1 MSNDTLRLPA
11 EELYKKELEALIAN
25 ETDPIPTGWKMSP
38 RSVRTYI
45 CGGKAGWIKD
55 GYMKLDVQ

>member
-45 CGGKAGWIKD
+45 CGGKAGNTHCKAAD
-55 GYMKLDVQ
+55 S